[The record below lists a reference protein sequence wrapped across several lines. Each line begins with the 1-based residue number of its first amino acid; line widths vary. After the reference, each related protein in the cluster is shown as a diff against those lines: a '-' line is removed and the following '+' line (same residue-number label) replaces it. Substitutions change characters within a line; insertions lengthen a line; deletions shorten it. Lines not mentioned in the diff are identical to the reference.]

1 MGPARE
7 GGGKWGGGARDQQA
21 GQAASRRL
29 LSGPSITPGA
39 GRGGGGFIR
48 SPELREVAGPGAF
61 WVKTTTL
68 NCISSRSEG
77 EHLMWSICP
86 ETLQT

>member
-39 GRGGGGFIR
+39 GRGGESSAAPSSGR
-48 SPELREVAGPGAF
+48 SQGQAPFGLRRR
-61 WVKTTTL
+61 L
-68 NCISSRSEG
+68 
-77 EHLMWSICP
+77 
-86 ETLQT
+86 

>member
-39 GRGGGGFIR
+39 GRGGGIHPQPRAQGDR
-48 SPELREVAGPGAF
+48 RARRLLG
-61 WVKTTTL
+61 
-68 NCISSRSEG
+68 
-77 EHLMWSICP
+77 
-86 ETLQT
+86 

>member
-39 GRGGGGFIR
+39 GRGGGFIR
-48 SPELREVAGPGAF
+48 SPELREIAGPGAF